1 MRNYESDIS
10 RFVREMKDKDP
21 ELERRQREGR
31 AIYWDKQLDLD
42 DLRRWNQSKIS
53 MQGYVYQTQTK

>member
-31 AIYWDKQLDLD
+31 AIYWDKLLDLD
-42 DLRRWNQSKIS
+42 DLRRWNQSRIP